1 MRWLRTDLFMSLRA
15 LKLAIVLTGV
25 ILVALQVRAKP
36 VPTRDEVNSRARSFA
51 GGEEWRGRVAPDF
64 ELTTLDGATFR
75 MSDVVGKKV
84 VILNFFATWC
94 GPCRAEMPELAAF
107 QQTHASEAVV
117 LLGVDVREKDE
128 VVKEFARSLS
138 LTFPIAVDGA
148 GDIGDQYDVEAF
160 PTTVVIGA
168 DGRVKLY
175 ETGAI
180 ANADVALG
188 SVLDA
193 QVTDLRAGRGITTA
207 AYKEALAS
215 EATRG
220 NRQIEDTALTGRA
233 KRIADAMP
241 CPCGCSDKVIGCG
254 CSTSKGIKARLAKG
268 GYDDKT
274 DVEVMQEL
282 NKEFCMKSM

>member
-1 MRWLRTDLFMSLRA
+1 MSLRA

-25 ILVALQVRAKP
+25 LMVALQVRAKSA
-36 VPTRDEVNSRARSFA
+36 PTRDEINGRARGFA
-51 GGEEWRGRVAPDF
+51 GGEDWRGRVAPDF
-64 ELTTLDGATFR
+64 ELTTLDGSTFR
-75 MSDVVGKKV
+75 MSDVIGKKV
-84 VILNFFATWC
+84 VILNFFTTWC

-107 QQTHASEAVV
+107 QRTHASEAVV
-117 LLGVDVREKDE
+117 LVGVDVREKDE
-128 VVKEFARSLS
+128 VVKEYVRSLG
-138 LTFPIAVDGA
+138 LTFPIGVDGA
-148 GDIGDQYDVEAF
+148 GDIGDQYEVEAF

-168 DGRVKLY
+168 DGRVKQY

-188 SVLDA
+188 SVVDA
-193 QVTDLRAGRGITTA
+193 QIADLRAGRGITTA
-207 AYKEALAS
+207 AYKEAVAA

-220 NRQIEDTALTGRA
+220 DRHNEDATLTGRA
-233 KRIADAMP
+233 KQIADAMP
-241 CPCGCSDKVIGCG
+241 CPCGCSDRVTSCG
-254 CSTSKGIKARLAKG
+254 CNTSKGIKARLAKG

>member
-1 MRWLRTDLFMSLRA
+1 MSLRA
-15 LKLAIVLTGV
+15 LKLAVVLTGLLV
-25 ILVALQVRAKP
+25 IVLQVRAKS

-51 GGEEWRGRVAPDF
+51 GGEDWRGRVAPDF
-64 ELTTLDGATFR
+64 ELTTLDGTTFR
-75 MSDVVGKKV
+75 MSEVVGKKV
-84 VILNFFATWC
+84 IILNFFATWC

-107 QQTHASEAVV
+107 QRTRASEAVV

-138 LTFPIAVDGA
+138 LTFPIGVDGA
-148 GDIGDQYDVEAF
+148 GDIGEQYDVQAF

-168 DGRVKLY
+168 DGRVKQY

-188 SVLDA
+188 SVVDA
-193 QVTDLRAGRGITTA
+193 QVADLRAGRGITMA
-207 AYKEALAS
+207 AYKEALAAD
-215 EATRG
+215 ATRG
-220 NRQIEDTALTGRA
+220 DRHNEDAPLTGRA

-241 CPCGCSDKVIGCG
+241 CPCGCSDKVTGCG
-254 CSTSKGIKARLAKG
+254 CSTSKGIKVRLAKG